1 MKLNNN
7 INTIVNDYSLYKEN
21 VSDLYKKVRTFYNEN
36 RDGGKYS
43 EISKVMRDITHFIQL
58 KYESLGEIKQ
68 KTVEKEQ
75 LNASM
80 NNSSFDDL
88 YRVEITR
95 LNQDIKENEV
105 LINGYNEELSSLRD
119 EKTRISNALR
129 NDDSSGDRGISAIP
143 SSIMNILE
151 LINRVSKAEKAFI
164 ENLNELQK
172 NIDETSNKIT
182 TVFDSV
188 SMVIDMIP
196 MLDGVNNM
204 SGLSELSA
212 LQHVDASRNILS
224 FFVKN

>member
-68 KTVEKEQ
+68 KTAEKEQ

-105 LINGYNEELSSLRD
+105 LFNEYNVELSSLLY
-119 EKTRISNALR
+119 EKTRILNALS
-129 NDDSSGDRGISAIP
+129 NDDSNGEREISAIP
-143 SSIMNILE
+143 SSIMDISR
-151 LINRVSKAEKAFI
+151 LINNVSATEEAFI
-164 ENLNELQK
+164 EQLNVLRK
-172 NIDETSNKIT
+172 NIDITSNEMM
-182 TVFDSV
+182 TVFDSI
-188 SMVIDMIP
+188 STVIDMIP
-196 MLDGVNNM
+196 VLDGISDM
-204 SGLSELSA
+204 LGLSESSA
-212 LQHVDASRNILS
+212 LQHIEATRNILP
-224 FFVKN
+224 FILKN